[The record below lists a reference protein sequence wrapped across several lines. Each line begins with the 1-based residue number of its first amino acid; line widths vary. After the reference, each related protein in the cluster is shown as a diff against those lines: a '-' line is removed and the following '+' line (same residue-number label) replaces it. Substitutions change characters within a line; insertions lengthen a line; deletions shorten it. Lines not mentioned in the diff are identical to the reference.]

1 MGCKLKYIK
10 EEECVSYFVG
20 KIYVDIRSLFGPTYV
35 RISYLS
41 EGSLVGGGEI
51 EGAALGRLEGD
62 AVGLRVGD
70 AVGHVSSQT
79 HLSLLNVASPG
90 RGPTFR

>member
-1 MGCKLKYIK
+1 M
-10 EEECVSYFVG
+10 FAG
-20 KIYVDIRSLFGPTYV
+20 KIYVDIQSSFGPIYI
-35 RISYLS
+35 RIAYLS

-62 AVGLRVGD
+62 VVGLRVGD

-79 HLSLLNVASPG
+79 HLSSLYVAFPG
-90 RGPTFR
+90 SGPTFQ

>member
-1 MGCKLKYIK
+1 MRELCRWQNLRR
-10 EEECVSYFVG
+10 
-20 KIYVDIRSLFGPTYV
+20 YVDRRLAEYV

-41 EGSLVGGGEI
+41 EGRLVGGGEI

-62 AVGLRVGD
+62 VVGLRVGD

-79 HLSLLNVASPG
+79 HLSSLYVAFPG
-90 RGPTFR
+90 SGPTFQ